1 MIISGCF
8 CHLNICLN
16 LKSSKWEGQSLNTQI
31 FVKCVWWKKAKVKA
45 LEKKVNPH
53 PNQCSYVPIYTQEFS
68 PLSVLLFPRSYKNM
82 KAASLWLHSQPCN
95 SSGSFPRLWQPW
107 FRVDFSSGLTAF
119 HSSSISHCWL
129 GLSSFSGI
137 ITTWSL
143 SYVLPP
149 EEQEEK
155 KEIVFDTCRFCSLQG
170 LVERV
175 VPNLFITDQTTLSAA
190 SLWHCANNMSITS
203 KIYVNILSA
212 TLTAT
217 YPRSARQ
224 MSLVEGKI
232 NSSPILNGYLALA
245 IRLAAKYDAVS
256 AITLMDVA
264 ATSSVPH
271 VLVFFFQNTPGA
283 RLLIRGGLVSKCRS
297 SSESFIAS
305 LKSRSPHIMQSGRG
319 LWESPVAINPYFK

>member
-31 FVKCVWWKKAKVKA
+31 FVKCIWWKKVKVKA
-45 LEKKVNPH
+45 LEKEVKPH

-68 PLSVLLFPRSYKNM
+68 PLSVLFQSKLWIQTWNGRLLFPRSSKNM

-95 SSGSFPRLWQPW
+95 SSGSFPRPWQPW
-107 FRVDFSSGLTAF
+107 FGVDFSSGSTAF

-155 KEIVFDTCRFCSLQG
+155 KKENVFDTCRCCSSQC
-170 LVERV
+170 
-175 VPNLFITDQTTLSAA
+175 N
-190 SLWHCANNMSITS
+190 H
-203 KIYVNILSA
+203 IYWC
-212 TLTAT
+212 
-217 YPRSARQ
+217 
-224 MSLVEGKI
+224 
-232 NSSPILNGYLALA
+232 
-245 IRLAAKYDAVS
+245 
-256 AITLMDVA
+256 
-264 ATSSVPH
+264 
-271 VLVFFFQNTPGA
+271 
-283 RLLIRGGLVSKCRS
+283 GG
-297 SSESFIAS
+297 
-305 LKSRSPHIMQSGRG
+305 HQ
-319 LWESPVAINPYFK
+319 